1 MTSSSPAQTE
11 SRRPS
16 GQIDARTLKGWLDSG
31 RAVLIDIREADEYAR
46 EHIPGARHVPLSGF
60 NASDF
65 DGEHDRIG
73 VFHCASGNRTASA
86 AAQLMQ
92 TAFGEVYLLQCGLQA
107 WRNAG
112 LPVNVNRKAPLP
124 LMRQV
129 QIAAGALVVAGVVLG
144 FLVSPWLYLLAGFV
158 GAGLAF
164 AGITGFCGMAR
175 MLAVMPWNRAL
186 VAPIPSPATHATR
199 EAVS

>member
-92 TAFGEVYLLQCGLQA
+92 TAFGEVYLLQGGLQA

-124 LMRQV
+124 LMRRR
-129 QIAAGALVVAGVVLG
+129 G
-144 FLVSPWLYLLAGFV
+144 
-158 GAGLAF
+158 
-164 AGITGFCGMAR
+164 
-175 MLAVMPWNRAL
+175 L
-186 VAPIPSPATHATR
+186 VAWARGWGWGGAAQRSGAARGPATTR
-199 EAVS
+199 R